1 MGNLLSRI
9 QEIASNE
16 GITIS
21 AMERA
26 IGASKGVLS
35 RAINNGT
42 DIQAKWLQVIV
53 ENYPLYS
60 ADWLLVG
67 KGSMLRS
74 NLEVQSQET
83 NSINSLVN
91 EASIYY
97 KMYKEEKEENKIL
110 IAENS
115 VLKERLRV
123 LESSMSM
130 ESTDKRS
137 DNTGNLQKVTILSAN
152 LSKTEKIPE

>member
-130 ESTDKRS
+130 ESTDNRS
-137 DNTGNLQKVTILSAN
+137 DNTGNLQKVTILPAN